1 MSTLAKKIVAVHR
14 ALEKKEL
21 PHAFGGALALAWC
34 TARARGTIDID
45 VNVFVAA
52 SRSREVVAAMPKA
65 VARDEAQIGTLER
78 DGQARLWWDRTPIDV
93 FLDTTP
99 FHAQVLGRRRW
110 ETFAGEEVPFLAC
123 QDLAVFKAFF
133 NRTKDGADLEEMRD
147 AGTLEIGKVI
157 AVLTEYLGIADERV
171 KKLDAMREQSNDPA
185 RRSTSHG
192 E

>member
-1 MSTLAKKIVAVHR
+1 MRLI
-14 ALEKKEL
+14 
-21 PHAFGGALALAWC
+21 
-34 TARARGTIDID
+34 TAPQTPKPLD

-133 NRTKDGADLEEMRD
+133 NRTKDWADLEEMRD